1 MKIDLEEMDWLNV
14 EIKCKEILREAQMST
29 IQANFM
35 MEKAKEELKKFKGQ
49 QKQGIKGDC

>member
-35 MEKAKEELKKFKGQ
+35 MEKAREELKKWPVSTTTK
-49 QKQGIKGDC
+49 K